1 MLVAVISLFW
11 DEPEFASHQDNQE
24 QCMEEFSKEQER
36 VNASSHFVAAAIGL
50 IAIPLLVWVVMR
62 SPDASNGDLLAVLV
76 YGVGFVLVFTF
87 SALYHFFSRPKM
99 KHRFEIW
106 DHIGIYFM
114 IAGTYTPLI
123 IAFAEREDQVWMLA
137 GIWSLAAM
145 GSVFKLFFPAR
156 FRILSMLVYVVM
168 GLLWFVAPQSF
179 LEAIPAMQFN
189 WILAGALVYTAGLL
203 FYLWAF
209 FKHHHA
215 VWHLFV
221 FGGAAC
227 HYVGIL
233 GMYL

>member
-1 MLVAVISLFW
+1 
-11 DEPEFASHQDNQE
+11 
-24 QCMEEFSKEQER
+24 MEEFTRVQER
-36 VNASSHFVAAAIGL
+36 VNANSHFAAAAVGL
-50 IAIPLLVWVVMR
+50 IAIPVLVWVVVR
-62 SPDASNGDLLAVLV
+62 SPFTDLADLAGVLI
-76 YGVGFVLVFTF
+76 YGLSFILVFTF
-87 SALYHFFSRPKM
+87 SALYHFYDRPEM

-106 DHIGIYFM
+106 DHVGIYLM

-137 GIWSLAAM
+137 GIWSLALA

-168 GLLWFVAPQSF
+168 GLLWFVAPASF
-179 LEAIPAMQFN
+179 IDAIPAIQFN
-189 WILAGALVYTAGLL
+189 WILAGALVYIAGLL
-203 FYLWAF
+203 FYLKAL

-233 GMYL
+233 WIFL